1 MHLDVALPWFIYDN
15 IIITSYY
22 TFISSNTTFRKLEIT
37 IIDAKPM
44 SESGFRDMKGS
55 AGNVPASLPARNSE
69 STGDTTIQSTQLRSH
84 PEKGQV
90 STQGKFLTQQMRHT
104 HLYTILERVV

>member
-1 MHLDVALPWFIYDN
+1 
-15 IIITSYY
+15 
-22 TFISSNTTFRKLEIT
+22 
-37 IIDAKPM
+37 
-44 SESGFRDMKGS
+44 MKGS

-104 HLYTILERVV
+104 HLYTILERVVWYKMEPLLNLGNNGGI